1 MHLVLAS
8 SSRYRRE
15 LLARLNLPFE
25 AASPDIDESASSGE
39 TPTAL
44 VQRLSLEKAAAL
56 RTRFSHHLIIG
67 SDQVAVCDGAVLTK
81 PGTAERAQE
90 QLRQQSGRTVEFL
103 TGLALLNSESG
114 VHHLDI
120 AVTRVTFRTLSEA
133 EIVRYVAREKPLE
146 CAGSFRS
153 EALGISLFESVAS
166 DDPTALIGLPLVRL
180 CDMLRKEGVRLP

>member
-1 MHLVLAS
+1 MRLVLAS

-90 QLRQQSGRTVEFL
+90 QLRQQAGRTVEFL
-103 TGLALLNSESG
+103 TGLCLLNSESG

-133 EIVRYVAREKPLE
+133 EIVRYVAQEKPLE

-180 CDMLRKEGVRLP
+180 CGMLRKEGVRLP

>member
-1 MHLVLAS
+1 MRLVLAS

-15 LLARLNLPFE
+15 LLARLTIPYE
-25 AASPDIDESASSGE
+25 AVSPDIDESARPEE
-39 TPTAL
+39 TPAAL
-44 VQRLSLEKAAAL
+44 VQRLSFEKAAAL
-56 RTRFSHHLIIG
+56 RARFPQHLIIG
-67 SDQVAVCDGAVLTK
+67 SDQVAVCDGEVLTK
-81 PGTAERAQE
+81 PGTVERAHG

-103 TGLALLNSESG
+103 TGLCLLNSASG

-133 EIVRYVAREKPLE
+133 EIARYVAQEKPLE

-153 EALGISLFESVAS
+153 EALGISLFESVDS

-180 CDMLRKEGVRLP
+180 CGMLRKEGVNLP

>member
-15 LLARLNLPFE
+15 LLARLNIPFE
-25 AASPDIDESASSGE
+25 AASPDIDESAWQGE
-39 TPTAL
+39 TPAAL

-90 QLRQQSGRTVEFL
+90 QLRQQAGRTVEFL

-133 EIVRYVAREKPLE
+133 EIVRYVAQEKPLE

-180 CDMLRKEGVRLP
+180 CGMLRKEGVRLP